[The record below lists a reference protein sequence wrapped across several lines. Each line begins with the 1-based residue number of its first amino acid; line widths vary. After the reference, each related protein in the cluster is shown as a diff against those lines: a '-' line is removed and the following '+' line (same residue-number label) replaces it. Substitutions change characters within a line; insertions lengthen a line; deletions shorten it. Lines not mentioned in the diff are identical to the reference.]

1 MAVTAYRCPARR
13 FGQAIA
19 VFALFWASLSFPP
32 AAATAET
39 KNAVPGPNPLAAV
52 VRLKTQ
58 ALPEARTA
66 PYLGHERE
74 GSGVVIDASGLVL
87 TIGYLVLEADRIE
100 VTDATGK
107 THAATLI
114 AYDHATGFGLVRT
127 VTPVR
132 VPPIELGDA
141 SQLKARDEVLIAGF
155 GGPSATAVAMVVS
168 RRQFTGAWEYLLEN
182 AIFTVPPV
190 LNWGGAA
197 LIGRDGRLL
206 GIGSLLVPDAVEPG
220 VRFPGNMFVPIDPL
234 KPILA
239 DLLDDGRRAGPPRP
253 WLGLSTEEIQGR
265 LFVVRVAPEGPA
277 DRAGIRPNDIVTG
290 LDGEPFENQADFYRK
305 LWAKGPAG
313 TVVRL
318 QVLQGNRLKE
328 ISVTSMNR
336 EEYLRVKQA
345 Y

>member
-1 MAVTAYRCPARR
+1 MTAPRRPARR
-13 FGQAIA
+13 SGLGIA
-19 VFALFWASLSFPP
+19 VLALFWASLSFSP
-32 AAATAET
+32 AAEAAEA
-39 KNAVPGPNPLAAV
+39 NGSADGPNPLATV
-52 VRLKTQ
+52 VRVKTK
-58 ALPEARTA
+58 ALPDARTA
-66 PYLGHERE
+66 PYLGHSRE
-74 GSGVVIDASGLVL
+74 GSGVVIDPNGLVL
-87 TIGYLVLEADRIE
+87 TIGYLVLEADSIE
-100 VTDATGK
+100 VTDSTGK

-114 AYDHATGFGLVRT
+114 AYDHATGFGLART
-127 VTPVR
+127 VTPVS

-141 SQLKARDEVLIAGF
+141 SQLKVRDEVLIAGF
-155 GGPSATAVAMVVS
+155 GGPSATAVGMVVS

-197 LIGRDGRLL
+197 LIGQDGRLL

-220 VRFPGNMFVPIDPL
+220 VRFPGNMFVPVDIL

-239 DLLDDGRRAGPPRP
+239 DLLDDGRRTGPPRP
-253 WLGLSTEEIQGR
+253 WLGLSTEEVQGR

-290 LDGEPFENQADFYRK
+290 LDGNPLENQADFYRK

-313 TVVRL
+313 TAVKL
-318 QVLQGNRLKE
+318 QVLQGNLLKE